1 MSERNIRSI
10 AKGITWRIVASGTT
24 MLLVYIY
31 TGDIVLTAQISA
43 IEITL
48 KVLFYWAHER
58 MWGRIHWGLFGP
70 EPKPVNKTN

>member
-1 MSERNIRSI
+1 MSERNVRSI

-24 MLLVYIY
+24 MLLVFIY

-48 KVLFYWAHER
+48 KIFFYWAHER
-58 MWGRIHWGLFGP
+58 MWGRVHWGVLGP
-70 EPKPVNKTN
+70 EPKRR

>member
-1 MSERNIRSI
+1 MTERNIRSI

-24 MLLVYIY
+24 MILVFIY

-48 KVLFYWAHER
+48 KILFYWAHER
-58 MWGRIHWGLFGP
+58 VWGNVHWGLLGP
-70 EPKPVNKTN
+70 EPKRR